1 MGLNLDFCRSQT
13 PLTDEEREGLLVP
26 TISNR
31 GELDEFE
38 QLNVEQAVEW
48 TFGHKLKQERI
59 FSETFIRELHRRMYD
74 QVWKWAG
81 NYRTTNKNI
90 GIDKY
95 QIPTEVR
102 KLIDDA
108 IYWHKNDTYSADELA
123 IRFKHRLV
131 SIHPFANGN
140 GRHSR
145 LLADV
150 IASHIYHQPVFT
162 WGRAGLVKPGEARKT
177 YIAALHAADNGDIE
191 PLLVFA
197 RS

>member
-1 MGLNLDFCRSQT
+1 MGLTLDFANDQT
-13 PLTDEEREGLLVP
+13 PLTEDEREGLLVP

-31 GELDEFE
+31 GDLDEFE

-48 TFGHKLKQERI
+48 TFSRNLKQERI
-59 FSETFIRELHRRMYD
+59 FTETFIRELHRRMYD
-74 QVWKWAG
+74 QVWRWAG

-90 GIDKY
+90 GVDKY
-95 QIPTEVR
+95 QIPTVLR
-102 KLIDDA
+102 QLLGDA
-108 IYWHKNDTYSADELA
+108 RFWFDHQTYPADELA

-162 WGRAGLVKPGEARKT
+162 WGRAGLAKSGVARQT
-177 YIAALHAADNGDIE
+177 YIAALHAADNGDVA
-191 PLLVFA
+191 PLLDFA

>member
-1 MGLNLDFCRSQT
+1 MGLTLDFANDQT
-13 PLTDEEREGLLVP
+13 PLTDEEREGLLIP
-26 TISNR
+26 TVSNR

-48 TFGHKLKQERI
+48 TFGRKLKPERI

-74 QVWKWAG
+74 QVWRWAG

-90 GIDKY
+90 GVDKY
-95 QIPTEVR
+95 QIPTVLR
-102 KLIDDA
+102 QLLGDA
-108 IYWHKNDTYSADELA
+108 RFWFDHQTYPADELA

-177 YIAALHAADNGDIE
+177 YITALHAGDNGDVA
-191 PLLVFA
+191 PLLYFA

>member
-1 MGLNLDFCRSQT
+1 VGLIIDFANGQT
-13 PLTDEEREGLLVP
+13 PLTDEEREGLLIP
-26 TISNR
+26 TVSNR

-38 QLNVEQAVEW
+38 QLNVELAVEW
-48 TFGHKLKQERI
+48 SLGRKLKTGRI
-59 FSETFIRELHRRMYD
+59 LSEAFILELHRRMYD
-74 QVWKWAG
+74 QVWRWAG

-90 GIDKY
+90 GVDKY

-108 IYWHKNDTYSADELA
+108 KYWYENDTFSPDELA

-162 WGRAGLVKPGEARKT
+162 WGQAGLVKPGEARRS
-177 YIAALHAADNGDIE
+177 YIAAFHAADKGDVA
-191 PLLVFA
+191 PLLDFA
-197 RS
+197 RP

>member
-1 MGLNLDFCRSQT
+1 MGLTLDFANDQT
-13 PLTDEEREGLLVP
+13 PLTEDEREGLLVP

-48 TFGHKLKQERI
+48 TFSRNLKQERI
-59 FSETFIRELHRRMYD
+59 FTEAFIRELHRRMYD

-90 GIDKY
+90 GVDKY
-95 QIPTEVR
+95 QIPTALR
-102 KLIDDA
+102 QLLGDA
-108 IYWHKNDTYSADELA
+108 RFWFDHQTYPAEELA

-162 WGRAGLVKPGEARKT
+162 WGRAGLVKPSEARKT

>member
-1 MGLNLDFCRSQT
+1 MGLNLDYTSGQT
-13 PLTDEEREGLLVP
+13 PLTQEEREGLLVT

-38 QLNVEQAVEW
+38 QLNIEQAVEW
-48 TFGHKLKQERI
+48 TLTRRFTAKRI
-59 FSETFIRELHRRMYD
+59 FAEDFVKELHRRMYN
-74 QVWKWAG
+74 QVWRWAG
-81 NYRTTNKNI
+81 NYRVTNKNI
-90 GIDKY
+90 GVDKY
-95 QIPTEVR
+95 QIPTFLR
-102 KLIDDA
+102 QLLDDSHF
-108 IYWHKNDTYSADELA
+108 WFDHETYAVDELA

-150 IASHIYHQPVFT
+150 IASHIYNQPVFT
-162 WGRAGLVKPGEARKT
+162 WGRAGLIKPGVARRT
-177 YIAALHAADNGDIE
+177 YITALHAADNGDII
-191 PLLVFA
+191 PLLDFA